1 MHGAYAQ
8 APIAYSTFQ
17 KQVPV
22 IPLNVNSHSYINS
35 EVRGAVTDSA
45 GSPMPGVSVFV
56 KTQTGIGTTTDLN
69 GKYIL
74 SVPDGNMVL
83 VFTMVGFDNQEIP
96 VKGKEV
102 INVLLKRASNSLN
115 DVVVVAYGKQRKR
128 DIIGSMT
135 TISPEELKVPSSNLT
150 TALAG
155 RLAGIIAYQT
165 TGEPGQDNA
174 QFFIRGVTTFG
185 YKTSPLILIDGV
197 EYTATD
203 LARIQPDDIASFS
216 IMKDATASA
225 LYGARGANGVI
236 LVTTKEGKQGKAKV
250 YIRFENSISQPT
262 KTVKLADPVTYLKLH
277 QESVLTRNPLAPLP
291 YSQSKIDY
299 TQLGV
304 NPNMF
309 PAVDWMDILFK
320 L

>member
-1 MHGAYAQ
+1 MKLTCPAPTRWIAAFCCLLSTMYGAYAQ
-8 APIAYSTFQ
+8 APMDHADLS

-22 IPLNVNSHSYINS
+22 IPLTEDATPYINI
-35 EVRGAVTDSA
+35 EVRGTVTDSA

-56 KTQTGIGTTTDLN
+56 KTQTTIGTTTDLN

-74 SVPDGNMVL
+74 SVPTDNVIL
-83 VFTMVGFDNQEIP
+83 VFTMVGFDNQEVP

-102 INVLLKRASNSLN
+102 INILMKRASNSLN
-115 DVVVVAYGKQRKR
+115 DVVVVAYGKQKKR

-155 RLAGIIAYQT
+155 RLAGVIAYQT

-250 YIRFENSISQPT
+250 YLRFENSISQPI
-262 KTVKLADPVTYLKLH
+262 KTVKLVDPVTYLKLH
-277 QESVLTRNPLAPLP
+277 Q
-291 YSQSKIDY
+291 
-299 TQLGV
+299 
-304 NPNMF
+304 
-309 PAVDWMDILFK
+309 
-320 L
+320 